1 MSQLDHIL
9 HLLSD
14 GQFHSG
20 EKIGNTLGVTRS
32 AVWQTLKR
40 LLDPNLELQAIR
52 KRGYRIPGGLELLNE
67 EVIRSQLGDQQKNLP
82 QLELL
87 QTVNSTNTHLLLKK
101 NLPSGYTVFAEQQTE
116 GRGRFGRTWVSPFG
130 RNLYLSMA
138 WNFPGGTT
146 TLAGLSL
153 VIGIAVVNAL
163 ESYGLTGIKLKWPN
177 DIIYHQRK
185 LGGIL
190 VEVTGDVTGLCQA
203 IIGIG
208 INVQAP
214 QTLNT
219 AIDQSWIDIR
229 NIKPHQPQ
237 RNKLGGLILKE
248 LLTVLPEF
256 QQKGLQAF
264 RSYWQPLDAFAGQ
277 PVTVH
282 TQQGPIE
289 GIADGIDQVGNLRV
303 IINGEAQTFNSGE
316 VSIRRLVGKTDQ

>member
-1 MSQLDHIL
+1 MSQLDYIL
-9 HLLSD
+9 NLLSD

-20 EKIGNTLGVTRS
+20 EKIGNMLGVTRS

-67 EVIRSQLGDQQKNLP
+67 EAIRLQLGDQQKNLAH
-82 QLELL
+82 LELL
-87 QTVNSTNTHLLLKK
+87 QIIDSTNTYLLTKK
-101 NLPSGYTVFAEQQTE
+101 NLPSGYTVFAEQQTA

-130 RNLYLSMA
+130 RNLHLSMA
-138 WNFPGGTT
+138 WNFPGGAT
-146 TLAGLSL
+146 TLSGLSL
-153 VIGIAVVNAL
+153 VAGIAVINAL
-163 ESYGLTGIKLKWPN
+163 ESYGLTGINLKWPN
-177 DIIYHQRK
+177 DIVYHQRK

-190 VEVTGDVTGLCQA
+190 VEVTGDAAGPCQA

-219 AIDQSWIDIR
+219 AINQSWIDVR
-229 NIKPHQPQ
+229 TIKHHRPE
-237 RNKLGGLILKE
+237 RNKLAGLILKE

-264 RSYWQPLDAFAGQ
+264 RPYWQPLDSLAGQ
-277 PVTVH
+277 PVTVQ
-282 TQQGPIE
+282 TSQGPIE
-289 GIADGIDQVGNLRV
+289 GTADGIDQVGNLRV
-303 IINGEAQTFNSGE
+303 IINGETQIFNSGE
-316 VSIRRLVGKTDQ
+316 VSVRRI